1 MKLRFLLAALSVAY
15 AGDVAHPELAEIK
28 TVYLLPMTSSLDQ
41 FLAVRLAK
49 GGVLQV
55 VTDPKLA
62 DAIITDHIGTG
73 LEDQLKTLYGEK
85 KVEPVETDG
94 TDKDAADKDKD
105 KNKDQQPAFAP
116 MAGGT
121 RTKGAVFL
129 LDRKTRSVLWSDY
142 VPPKNLQAAEL
153 NRVAD
158 KIAGQLERDKKG
170 K

>member
-15 AGDVAHPELAEIK
+15 AGDAAHPELAEIK

-49 GGVLQV
+49 GGMLQV

-85 KVEPVETDG
+85 KAAEADKDG
-94 TDKDAADKDKD
+94 PDKDAADKDKD
-105 KNKDQQPAFAP
+105 QQPTFAP
-116 MAGGT
+116 MAGGA

-142 VPPKNLQAAEL
+142 VPPKNSQAAEM

-158 KIAGQLERDKKG
+158 KIAGQLEKDKKG